1 MVSTQLSVYAIGELI
16 KNDIPVLRLSISVHC
31 DPSISVNADPGV
43 SVDADP
49 GISVDTD
56 PPVSVHCDPPFLRI
70 GFPSLRIKTSRQWQE
85 NALQWKPHAMF
96 LGH

>member
-1 MVSTQLSVYAIGELI
+1 MSNRKLM
-16 KNDIPVLRLSISVHC
+16 SISVHC
-31 DPSISVNADPGV
+31 EPSM

-56 PPVSVHCDPPFLRI
+56 PPVAVQCDPLFLRI
-70 GFPSLRIKTSRQWQE
+70 GFPSFRIKTSKQWQE